1 MKQSHRLALAA
12 IAEVFNPA
20 GVPWRTVNGGK
31 HLCVIVVGP
40 NGEEHKMPLAGS
52 PRDVGDALNLQR
64 QQAQRLLERIG
75 VARPRGSRG
84 QRAQRRHGPPPGRA
98 LVLSFERPDPDA
110 GPYRDPWAVLVALV
124 RRDDEPEP
132 AYIEPSY
139 SDPASDRTI
148 DGT

>member
-1 MKQSHRLALAA
+1 MKQSHRLALQG
-12 IAEVFNPA
+12 IAEVFDTA
-20 GVPWRTVNGGK
+20 GVPWRAVQGGK

-84 QRAQRRHGPPPGRA
+84 ERAHRRHGPPPCRA
-98 LVLSFERPDPDA
+98 LVLSFERPDHDA
-110 GPYRDPWAVLVALV
+110 GPYRDPWAVLRERA
-124 RRDDEPEP
+124 R
-132 AYIEPSY
+132 
-139 SDPASDRTI
+139 
-148 DGT
+148 